1 MCESLRMSQADLID
15 PPKKPNL
22 EPRHAQIRQQAQ
34 LQQVK
39 FHEGAA
45 GRASPSNAHGIAAT
59 PPESR
64 VALCRTAR
72 LDPLGKTAQQKKNPE
87 RALWVL
93 SSFKALSSEF

>member
-1 MCESLRMSQADLID
+1 MPQADLIT
-15 PPKKPNL
+15 PPQKKPNL
-22 EPRHAQIRQQAQ
+22 KPRHTQIS
-34 LQQVK
+34 QQVK

-59 PPESR
+59 PPESC

-72 LDPLGKTAQQKKNPE
+72 LDPFGKIAQQKKNPE

-93 SSFKALSSEF
+93 SSFKAFSSEF